1 MTTSDT
7 IAGKIIGASKTKA
20 AKLPHHEQMQKLSCG
35 LARLITPLRQN
46 VPLLLVGV
54 DCMISFGPPSL
65 PRVEGSRRS
74 RGVLTGLAT
83 LLSLEAAILC
93 ICWRARGY

>member
-20 AKLPHHEQMQKLSCG
+20 VKLPHDEQMQKLSCG
-35 LARLITPLRQN
+35 LVRLITPLRQN

-54 DCMISFGPPSL
+54 D
-65 PRVEGSRRS
+65 
-74 RGVLTGLAT
+74 
-83 LLSLEAAILC
+83 
-93 ICWRARGY
+93 